1 MFGTVAEKLA
11 YFTFAQETFL
21 VDKLE
26 DSVMV
31 DHAFECVGGS
41 GSRSAINQIIDHINP
56 EGTIAIMG
64 VSENF
69 VEINTRM
76 MLEKGLRMF
85 GSSRT
90 AARTFCRRLSCS
102 TAMRSLVII
111 LKTWWAHR

>member
-76 MLEKGLRMF
+76 MLERGCACLAAAAA
-85 GSSRT
+85 
-90 AARTFCRRLSCS
+90 AARTF
-102 TAMRSLVII
+102 ADG
-111 LKTWWAHR
+111 